1 MKIKYEK
8 QGDYL
13 IPNLKVNMQKYINIG
28 KYGLLRLNYLKENN
42 NQLYR
47 QLLMNNELKNHLIS
61 VDNECNNKLNILMNE
76 YKKQDEK
83 LSEKNKELNQLEWV
97 NLMNNYKNSAE
108 EIIMKE
114 NIYDNKW

>member
-1 MKIKYEK
+1 MKIEYTK

-13 IPNLKVNMQKYINIG
+13 IPNLKIAKIKEYNIG
-28 KYGLLRLNYLKENN
+28 KYGLLRLNYIKENN
-42 NQLYR
+42 KQLYR
-47 QLLMNNELKNHLIS
+47 NLLMNNELTNHLIL

-83 LSEKNKELNQLEWV
+83 ISEKNKKLKQLEWTS
-97 NLMNNYKNSAE
+97 LMNNYKNCVE

-114 NIYDNKW
+114 NIYI

>member
-1 MKIKYEK
+1 MKKKYEK
-8 QGDYL
+8 RGDYL
-13 IPNLKVNMQKYINIG
+13 IPNLKIKRQKKINIG

-42 NQLYR
+42 KQLYR
-47 QLLMNNELKNHLIS
+47 QLLMNNELTNHLIS

-97 NLMNNYKNSAE
+97 KLMNNYKNSAE

-114 NIYDNKW
+114 NIYDNK

>member
-13 IPNLKVNMQKYINIG
+13 IPNLKVNTQKKINIG

-42 NQLYR
+42 KQLYR
-47 QLLMNNELKNHLIS
+47 QLLMNNELTSYLIS

-76 YKKQDEK
+76 YKKHDEK
-83 LSEKNKELNQLEWV
+83 LSEKNKKLNQLEWTS
-97 NLMNNYKNSAE
+97 LMNNYKNCAE
-108 EIIMKE
+108 EIIIKE
-114 NIYDNKW
+114 NIYI

>member
-1 MKIKYEK
+1 MKIEYTK

-13 IPNLKVNMQKYINIG
+13 IPNLKINIQKNINIG

-42 NQLYR
+42 KQLYR
-47 QLLMNNELKNHLIS
+47 ELLMNNELTKHLIS

-83 LSEKNKELNQLEWV
+83 LSEKNKELNQLEWIK
-97 NLMNNYKNSAE
+97 LMNNYKNSAE

-114 NIYDNKW
+114 NIYDNK

>member
-1 MKIKYEK
+1 MKIKYKK

-13 IPNLKVNMQKYINIG
+13 IPNLKVNEQENINIG

-42 NQLYR
+42 KQLYKH
-47 QLLMNNELKNHLIS
+47 LLMNNELTNHLIS

-83 LSEKNKELNQLEWV
+83 LSEKNKELNQLEWTS
-97 NLMNNYKNSAE
+97 LMNNYKKCAE

-114 NIYDNKW
+114 NIYDNK